1 MGMIDINKRNLIE
14 LTMEQLDAHG
24 LTIKTILIT
33 LLGMILPF
41 IFPFVGI
48 TLLVIIDF
56 WTSYTAGKAKGIN
69 LYSEGLRRS
78 IKKWTEYLL
87 TLIVCII
94 VDAIVVNA
102 IDDYWRFFFTHIAV
116 VTIAVTELKS
126 ISENF
131 AGASLIKVLKIVTKY
146 AMSKFGDNNREIS
159 DLLKEE
165 MDSKK
170 SKEENQKQA
179 LKTQEKNK
187 NRGLKDD
194 N

>member
-1 MGMIDINKRNLIE
+1 MKSDTEQFTYIKILH
-14 LTMEQLDAHG
+14 EQLEIHG
-24 LTIKTILIT
+24 FTLKALLIT
-33 LLGMILPF
+33 ILGMILPF
-41 IFPFVGI
+41 IFPFLGI

-56 WTSYTAGKAKGIN
+56 WTSYKAGKAKGIK

-131 AGASLIKVLKIVTKY
+131 AGASLIKVLKIVTRY
-146 AMSKFGDNNREIS
+146 AISKFGDNNKEIS

-170 SKEENQKQA
+170 SKEETQKQA
-179 LKTQEKNK
+179 LKNQEKNK